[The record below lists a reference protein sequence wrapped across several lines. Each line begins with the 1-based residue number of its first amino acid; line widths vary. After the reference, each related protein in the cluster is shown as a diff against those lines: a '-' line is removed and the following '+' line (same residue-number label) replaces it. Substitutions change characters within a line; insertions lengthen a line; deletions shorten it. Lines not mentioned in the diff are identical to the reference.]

1 MMVPGRISRRIIA
14 SAGAVAMALLIFSC
28 SGEEDGGKASGEDS
42 TADIVADIRGQ
53 AGAENT
59 FRGSVSD
66 VTFRTLDGGEKKISD
81 FGRKIL
87 FVNYIATWN
96 EDSRKIV
103 PIMNE
108 VQRKFHAN
116 VIVLG
121 IIIDAKSASQ
131 ARIFGKTSGVKFEL
145 LLPGGAPG
153 RFGAPAKLPTS
164 HLVTRDNYLL
174 TSFEGLFMAKQYEDM
189 IKAMYR
195 RRM

>member
-1 MMVPGRISRRIIA
+1 
-14 SAGAVAMALLIFSC
+14 MAFLIFSC
-28 SGEEDGGKASGEDS
+28 SGEEDGGRASGED
-42 TADIVADIRGQ
+42 TTAEIGADIQGQ
-53 AGAENT
+53 DGAENNY
-59 FRGSVSD
+59 RGSVSD

-81 FGRKIL
+81 YGREIL
-87 FVNYIATWN
+87 FINYLATWN

-121 IIIDAKSASQ
+121 IITDAKSASQ
-131 ARIFGKTSGVKFEL
+131 ARVFGKTFGVKFEL
-145 LLPGGAPG
+145 LLPGGDPG
-153 RFGAPAKLPTS
+153 RFGAPNKLPTS
-164 HLVTRDNYLL
+164 HIVTRDDYLF
-174 TSFEGLFMAKQYEDM
+174 TSFEGLFRAKQYEDM